1 MLIQFENIENKFEKA
16 VTSESY
22 YELVEKIKK
31 ANRIYVIGN
40 GGLHFV
46 ASHMA
51 TDMSRLIENKA
62 VYSFDSVGYITS
74 NSNDHGFSEVFTRW
88 LETITKVDKPNESL
102 VIGLSCSGNSSN
114 VIGAL
119 HWAQNEGIDTFM
131 ISGQKSEILKEQN
144 KELIFNCEYFHTVEV
159 LCMML
164 FYELIHSVGSHCPSI
179 TKEKKRMGNSYLR
192 SLKKEEK

>member
-1 MLIQFENIENKFEKA
+1 MIIQFENLEEKFKKA
-16 VTSESY
+16 VLSKDY
-22 YELVEKIKK
+22 YDLVKKIKN
-31 ANRIYVIGN
+31 AERIYVIGN
-40 GGLHFV
+40 GGLHYV

-51 TDMSRLIENKA
+51 TDMSRLIEDKS

-74 NSNDHGFSEVFTRW
+74 NSNDHGFASVFIRW
-88 LETITKVDKPNESL
+88 LETIAKIDDPKKTL

-119 HWAQNEGIDTFM
+119 HWANDMGIDTFM
-131 ISGQKSEILKEQN
+131 VSGQKSQLLKKGN
-144 KELIFNCEYFHTVEV
+144 SELIFDCEYFHTVEV

-179 TKEKKRMGNSYLR
+179 TKEKERMGNSYLR
-192 SLKKEEK
+192 TLKKEEK

>member
-88 LETITKVDKPNESL
+88 L
-102 VIGLSCSGNSSN
+102 
-114 VIGAL
+114 
-119 HWAQNEGIDTFM
+119 
-131 ISGQKSEILKEQN
+131 
-144 KELIFNCEYFHTVEV
+144 
-159 LCMML
+159 
-164 FYELIHSVGSHCPSI
+164 
-179 TKEKKRMGNSYLR
+179 
-192 SLKKEEK
+192 